1 MKMVKVRLDF
11 DNDIIN
17 NFGQDIKISFTA
29 GGHYCIPISQT
40 NQAIVDIDEDNNC
53 GVSLVLLICL
63 QNHTMKSFRL
73 QESYIANLDML
84 VHQNYKK

>member
-1 MKMVKVRLDF
+1 MVKVKLDF
-11 DNDIIN
+11 DNNIIN
-17 NFGQDIKISFTA
+17 NFGQDIKISFNA

-73 QESYIANLDML
+73 LESYIANLDML